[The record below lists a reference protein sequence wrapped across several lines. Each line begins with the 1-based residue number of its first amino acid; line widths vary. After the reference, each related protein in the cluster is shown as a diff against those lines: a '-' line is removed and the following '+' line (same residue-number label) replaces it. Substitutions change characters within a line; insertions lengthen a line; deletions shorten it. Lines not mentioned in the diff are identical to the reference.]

1 MSPSSDRRS
10 AACRGFTA
18 FIGASLIAGCSGLG
32 EAFESDHASRVRNG
46 MTREE
51 VIAIM
56 GSPPARVEGTDPGKL
71 TWIDA
76 AADPLNYYY
85 EKVSFSFDENGKV
98 YGIPE
103 PGRIGSFKPDNGP
116 IPWWYP

>member
-1 MSPSSDRRS
+1 M
-10 AACRGFTA
+10 FTA
-18 FIGASLIAGCSGLG
+18 LIGASLIAGCSGLG
-32 EAFESDHASRVRNG
+32 DAFEFDHASRVRNG

-56 GSPPARVEGTDPGKL
+56 GSSPATVEGTDPGKL

-85 EKVSFSFDENGKV
+85 AKVSFTFDEHGRV

-103 PGRIGSFKPDNGP
+103 PGRIGSFRPDTGP